1 MLAVSIPFF
10 KTAVTLVTLVALLP
24 VRLRGF
30 REAFLAQDAARAK
43 VQGVWCMVK
52 GLNLWDLRGLSVD
65 NYNVWYIYIYTH
77 TIIYIYITLEYITLY
92 I

>member
-1 MLAVSIPFF
+1 M
-10 KTAVTLVTLVALLP
+10 
-24 VRLRGF
+24 
-30 REAFLAQDAARAK
+30 AQDAARAK

-65 NYNVWYIYIYTH
+65 NYNVWYIYIYTYNN
-77 TIIYIYITLEYITLY
+77 IYIYIYYTRIYNIIYITNYEYVISIRAITSLC